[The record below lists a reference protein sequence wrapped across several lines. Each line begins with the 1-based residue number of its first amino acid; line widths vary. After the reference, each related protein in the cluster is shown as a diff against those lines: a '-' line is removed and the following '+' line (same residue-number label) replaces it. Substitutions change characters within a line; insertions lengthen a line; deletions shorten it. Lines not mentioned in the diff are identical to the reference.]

1 MQPKLPADHP
11 TTTPDFEPS
20 PADRRD
26 LVRPRPPV
34 AEEVAI
40 RDEAEQP
47 APLER
52 LAEDLAAVASPL
64 VPEAGVAEGAPATS
78 QRRNRVVLICAV
90 IAAVAALA
98 ALLALAR

>member
-11 TTTPDFEPS
+11 TNTPDFEPS

-26 LVRPRPPV
+26 LVQPRPPV

-40 RDEAEQP
+40 RDESEPP

-52 LAEDLAAVASPL
+52 LVEDLEAVASPL
-64 VPEAGVAEGAPATS
+64 VPEAGVAEGAPAAS
-78 QRRNRVVLICAV
+78 QQRNRVILICAV
-90 IAAVAALA
+90 IGAVAALA
-98 ALLALAR
+98 VLLVLAR